1 MKFDFKRIGKKIIVG
16 VLSTMLIV
24 GVTAHESNA
33 LTKYIQ
39 LYAKTGTSL
48 KTKESYLQAYTGQ
61 IYKANSSENDTIYQ
75 REIKPYNKK
84 PVVSYYKVA
93 KSGYY
98 AKIGSFTGYV
108 KVTKNKYRKATL
120 YWVAPIKRLP
130 NKVNGKYIYVI
141 DKTTD
146 KGIINNKYF
155 KNVPYIVEEKQMEKC
170 NSSAYIIGEGAY
182 SKKWSPKAK
191 NALSFVKKNTITN
204 AKMSYW

>member
-39 LYAKTGTSL
+39 LYGKTGTSL

-84 PVVSYYKVA
+84 HDHEQENDGAGCGAAARKR
-93 KSGYY
+93 Y
-98 AKIGSFTGYV
+98 ARERQGTNRQGVQPRGF
-108 KVTKNKYRKATL
+108 
-120 YWVAPIKRLP
+120 LP
-130 NKVNGKYIYVI
+130 
-141 DKTTD
+141 
-146 KGIINNKYF
+146 
-155 KNVPYIVEEKQMEKC
+155 
-170 NSSAYIIGEGAY
+170 GEGEGCLLESAAEPPFHGHASRMY
-182 SKKWSPKAK
+182 RPD
-191 NALSFVKKNTITN
+191 
-204 AKMSYW
+204 